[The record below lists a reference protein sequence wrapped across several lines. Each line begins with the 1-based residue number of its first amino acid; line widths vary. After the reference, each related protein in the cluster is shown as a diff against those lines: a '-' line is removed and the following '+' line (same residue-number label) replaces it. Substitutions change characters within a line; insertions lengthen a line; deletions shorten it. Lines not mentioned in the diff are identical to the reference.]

1 MWQRNKSEYYDVIP
15 VTNRDDA
22 LKSLQNK
29 ARGYKLVAFFLYTE
43 RDELIADYVHEKGGW
58 LHAISGGDIL
68 IGTLANPAK
77 WGDNWWNYW
86 KEKWGS
92 DYNGSREH
100 ILRLAWEDQNIASY
114 VADAL
119 DIDTNL
125 LPGIYFTES
134 LEKKGKYIPIIK
146 DKIKFDAF
154 FQDLFTVAKHAAK
167 EPEGKRIKAFER
179 EWNRKFKM
187 GWKTSDWTTSA
198 GKAIWEFGS
207 IWGPP
212 LIVAAST
219 FASFARIFVK
229 K

>member
-1 MWQRNKSEYYDVIP
+1 MGWYRGATTFDAVP
-15 VTNRDDA
+15 VTSRDAA
-22 LKSLQNK
+22 LELLQNK
-29 ARGYKLVAFFLYTE
+29 AQEYKLVAFFLYTE
-43 RDELIADYVHEKGGW
+43 RDERIADYVHEKGGW

-77 WGDNWWNYW
+77 WGDNWWSYW
-86 KEKWGS
+86 KERWGS
-92 DYNGSREH
+92 DYDESKER
-100 ILRLAWEDQNIASY
+100 ILRLAWEDQNIASR

-119 DIDTNL
+119 EIDTNL
-125 LPGIYFTES
+125 LPVIYFTES

-146 DKIKFDAF
+146 DKEKLDAF
-154 FQDLFTVAKHAAK
+154 FQDLFTVAKHAAE
-167 EPEGKRIKAFER
+167 EPEGKRIKVFER
-179 EWNRKFKM
+179 EWNRKFKT
-187 GWKTSDWTTSA
+187 GWKISDWTTSA

-219 FASFARIFVK
+219 ITSFASIFVK